1 MTQSHPKLIQGSWRV
16 GKGLTIPINHPAWF
30 SPHPN
35 APQHLLSQIS
45 TFGNL
50 IDQHNACWRTQL
62 ITQLYDKRDSDLIL
76 SIPIPLIH
84 SNATSDQLIWPYSI
98 TGEYQV
104 KKAYDIII
112 HTESSLNPTTPA
124 NPNLWK
130 RLWKIKLPLKILTFT
145 WKLLHHAILVR
156 SELNNRGIQCDRTCI
171 LCNNA
176 NETQDHLFLHCDLA
190 RAIWFGADINIRPI
204 TDTGTLVEQWL
215 QALILMPNAASCH
228 TTHLHMTLTLL
239 WFLQSPTNNAGTTEM
254 DNSTTRPNW
263 QLQDNWQLLITTEGG
278 VARNSRWQGI
288 AFMGKTKDSHITL
301 VGCKSTIA

>member
-1 MTQSHPKLIQGSWRV
+1 M
-16 GKGLTIPINHPAWF
+16 
-30 SPHPN
+30 
-35 APQHLLSQIS
+35 
-45 TFGNL
+45 
-50 IDQHNACWRTQL
+50 
-62 ITQLYDKRDSDLIL
+62 
-76 SIPIPLIH
+76 IH
-84 SNATSDQLIWPYSI
+84 SNATSGQLIWPYSI
-98 TGEYQV
+98 TDEYQV
-104 KKAYDIII
+104 KKAYDIIT

-156 SELNNRGIQCDRTCI
+156 SELNNRGIKCDRTCI

-190 RAIWFGADINIRPI
+190 KAIWFGADINIRPI

-239 WFLQSPTNNAGTTEM
+239 WCIWFHRNQVNFDGKQPNPMNIILTTKSLMNRLLQSPTNNARTTEM

-278 VARNSRWQGI
+278 AARNSRWQGI
-288 AFMGKTKDSHITL
+288 AFMGKTRDIHITL
-301 VGCKSTIA
+301 VGCKSTTA